1 MQFRDWLQGYLSRN
15 REQVYLAKA
24 FLSWPAIIGEEMAA
38 FSKPVALTPKGT
50 LVVMVKEASGLTELQ
65 YRQVEII
72 EKYKAKFPRI
82 TIEKIYLKL
91 ATGFPVTDL
100 PATDSPA
107 TDFPVT
113 DFASADHLLKEPN
126 HYPTGTKSSGEG
138 ELKESSSSDNSTS
151 LDFSNWLQDEPL
163 MKEKLL
169 RLKEAWQLVNERKK
183 SEESKILKKTN
194 EDRQKKNHNIINEEE
209 EPLAG
214 QFVFPQAA
222 IKSLFLS
229 YEDEFQPFD
238 LY

>member
-1 MQFRDWLQGYLSRN
+1 
-15 REQVYLAKA
+15 
-24 FLSWPAIIGEEMAA
+24 MAA

-91 ATGFPVTDL
+91 AT
-100 PATDSPA
+100 
-107 TDFPVT
+107 DFPAT

-126 HYPTGTKSSGEG
+126 PYPTRTKSSGEG
-138 ELKESSSSDNSTS
+138 ELKESSSLTNSASSDNSTS

-209 EPLAG
+209 PLAG